1 MHNVILKKE
10 LRGRI
15 LDIGGG
21 GDGVIGRVYG
31 PQVTAIDISAE
42 ELAEAPGG
50 FEKLV
55 MDARRL
61 TFSDNSFDH
70 LTAFYSFLFIPK
82 TDHKLVISEIARVL
96 RPSGELRI
104 WDCEVRSAFP
114 KPFTVELDIDA
125 GGEPIHTSYGIMEQ
139 DCVQTAEGLIAHCE
153 QENLRLT
160 QMQRT
165 ENGFFLQFR
174 KVR

>member
-50 FEKLV
+50 FEKLA

-61 TFSDNSFDH
+61 TFPDNSFDH
-70 LTAFYSFLFIPK
+70 VTAFYSFLFIPK

-104 WDCEVRSAFP
+104 WDCDVRSAFP
-114 KPFTVELDIDA
+114 EPFTVELDIDA

-139 DCVQTAEGLIAHCE
+139 DCVQTAEGLIAHYE
-153 QENLRLT
+153 QENLRLA

>member
-42 ELAEAPGG
+42 GLAEAPGG
-50 FEKLV
+50 FEKLA

-61 TFSDNSFDH
+61 TFPDNSFDH
-70 LTAFYSFLFIPK
+70 VTAFYSFLWIFRFEETAVP
-82 TDHKLVISEIARVL
+82 E
-96 RPSGELRI
+96 GG
-104 WDCEVRSAFP
+104 
-114 KPFTVELDIDA
+114 KP
-125 GGEPIHTSYGIMEQ
+125 P
-139 DCVQTAEGLIAHCE
+139 
-153 QENLRLT
+153 
-160 QMQRT
+160 
-165 ENGFFLQFR
+165 FR
-174 KVR
+174 NFGNH